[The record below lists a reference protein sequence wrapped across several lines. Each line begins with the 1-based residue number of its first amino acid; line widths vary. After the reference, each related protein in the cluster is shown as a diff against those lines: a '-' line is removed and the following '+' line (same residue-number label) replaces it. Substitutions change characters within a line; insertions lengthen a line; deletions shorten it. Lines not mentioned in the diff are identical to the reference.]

1 MNAEEFKARHRSE
14 ARYFSRER
22 VLTFKVMLMLILSK
36 GAKSIQ
42 LLLNEVLDKLELG
55 LVSKSAYSQARSHL
69 KHTAF
74 IELNQKAIVEVSYQD
89 EDYQR
94 YWGYRVLGIA
104 GSKVILPD
112 SESVYEAFGKVKR
125 TSGRKGGQV
134 IGYYSYGLASV
145 LYDVLN
151 DIALDSVLAD
161 TRAYEVDLAEGH
173 LSHTQADDLLLCDRN
188 YPSYR
193 FLATLIKHKRHF
205 VIRCSRSSFAP
216 VRAMFA
222 GKGADSQIVCL
233 KPHSSKQADI
243 RRRGLPRQITVR
255 LVRLTL
261 ANGDVEI
268 LVTDLLDEQSYPTA
282 EFGPLYHLRWGVET
296 FYGRLKTRLLLENFS
311 GYSAEAVKQ
320 DFFATVFITGLESL
334 LTDTAET
341 RLQSR
346 SNQTQHLYQVNRAV
360 SFNALKNHVLALLE
374 TEADLDTL
382 FDKLTRLFLTD
393 PSCTRPDRPVPRRKR
408 SAYRLLNF
416 HRRFKKICF

>member
-1 MNAEEFKARHRSE
+1 
-14 ARYFSRER
+14 
-22 VLTFKVMLMLILSK
+22 MLILSK
-36 GAKSIQ
+36 GAKSLQ
-42 LLLNEVLDKLELG
+42 LMLNEVLGKLARP

-74 IELNQKAIVEVSYQD
+74 IELNQKAIVEVSYKD
-89 EDYQR
+89 GAYKR
-94 YWGYRVLGIA
+94 YWGYRVLGID

-125 TSGRKGGQV
+125 TSGQKGGQV

-161 TRAYEVDLAEGH
+161 TRAYEVDLAESH
-173 LSHTQADDLLLCDRN
+173 LAHTQTNDLLLCDRN

-193 FLATLIKHKRHF
+193 WLATLIKHNRRF
-205 VIRCSRSSFAP
+205 VIRCSRSSFAA
-216 VRAMFA
+216 VRAMFE
-222 GKGADSQIVCL
+222 GQGPDSQVVTL

-243 RRRGLPRQITVR
+243 RRRGLAKQITVR

-261 ANGDVEI
+261 DNGDIEI
-268 LVTDLLDEQSYPTA
+268 LVTDLLDEVKYPTA
-282 EFGPLYHLRWGVET
+282 EFGLLYHLRWGVET

-311 GYSAEAVKQ
+311 GYSPEAVRQ
-320 DFFATVFITGLESL
+320 DFFATIFITGLESL

-341 RLQSR
+341 RLQTR
-346 SNQTQHLYQVNRAV
+346 STKTQHLYQVNRAV
-360 SFNALKNHVLALLE
+360 SFNAVKNHVLDLLE
-374 TEADLDTL
+374 TEPDLDTL
-382 FDKLTRLFLTD
+382 FDKLTSLFLTD
-393 PSCTRPDRPVPRRKR
+393 PSCTRPDRPVPRRKP
-408 SAYRLLNF
+408 SARRLLNF